1 MKSSTIWQIL
11 VLTGILTKHSSQA
24 ATKACPTESTKNT
37 NFPVVHMCNDRDVS
51 GVQGLFL
58 DAFVSA
64 NSSTNC
70 TCSLRTRQYLQ
81 IDISNLSFQCY
92 SPNEIS
98 TTSPSTTSP
107 STSSSVSSA
116 TSLTT
121 TTNVSSVSSTHPERS
136 SSVLVSSESMS
147 TVITE
152 KTNSPPDSP
161 VAAAIGG
168 VTGAVLIVAVVAVVI
183 ITYIRTKRTPDK
195 QNTDDEGDYVNSDVN
210 SNNDAV
216 NVNSFNS
223 NNVNP
228 YNTDGNTYEH
238 LQHNTVQYVNTSSS
252 VDGDHVYL
260 HVSEPTQARAEDPK
274 TSAHVYYNTVKN
286 D

>member
-37 NFPVVHMCNDRDVS
+37 NFPVYRRTVHNEDLFIKLKTLAGHQDAAYCINVYIS
-51 GVQGLFL
+51 GG
-58 DAFVSA
+58 SG
-64 NSSTNC
+64 
-70 TCSLRTRQYLQ
+70 
-81 IDISNLSFQCY
+81 NLSFQCY